1 MFGRCAHPHGQLRTP
16 SQCSRRMPS
25 PCSKA
30 VDTVRRFGL
39 PRTARPFFQLSF
51 SSLPSFS
58 LCRLS
63 SFVRLSL
70 SLFLWCEFRGGFV
83 PLLVVTACRLHGLAR
98 KPAGGSNT
106 KAFCALAGRSRL
118 TSPTRLPPSFLACK
132 LAKNNPEVA
141 RCRKN
146 LCNSRLRQDFVSA
159 AELRVFLH
167 TASCMLRLRIPDAR
181 ARQDAQSKHGLPQL
195 PSQECFR
202 SPEETRTNPSTYDRS
217 SCQNFLERA
226 QRLRREARDAWELNS
241 FLAEDPELG
250 PIRSWTS
257 CG

>member
-1 MFGRCAHPHGQLRTP
+1 MADVLTPMASYVPHPNVPEGCLLPVPRLWTRFGALVCLAPLGP
-16 SQCSRRMPS
+16 SSSFPS
-25 PCSKA
+25 PP
-30 VDTVRRFGL
+30 FL
-39 PRTARPFFQLSF
+39 PFPCVGFLH
-51 SSLPSFS
+51 L
-58 LCRLS
+58 
-63 SFVRLSL
+63 FVSLSL

-181 ARQDAQSKHGLPQL
+181 ARART
-195 PSQECFR
+195 PS
-202 SPEETRTNPSTYDRS
+202 PSTACPNCRVRS
-217 SCQNFLERA
+217 ASAAPKKPERTL
-226 QRLRREARDAWELNS
+226 QLMTVLRARISWS
-241 FLAEDPELG
+241 V
-250 PIRSWTS
+250 RSVFGVRHGMHGS
-257 CG
+257 

>member
-1 MFGRCAHPHGQLRTP
+1 MSAFFI
-16 SQCSRRMPS
+16 CSS
-25 PCSKA
+25 
-30 VDTVRRFGL
+30 
-39 PRTARPFFQLSF
+39 
-51 SSLPSFS
+51 
-58 LCRLS
+58 
-63 SFVRLSL
+63 LSL

-202 SPEETRTNPSTYDRS
+202 SPEETRTNPSTFDRS